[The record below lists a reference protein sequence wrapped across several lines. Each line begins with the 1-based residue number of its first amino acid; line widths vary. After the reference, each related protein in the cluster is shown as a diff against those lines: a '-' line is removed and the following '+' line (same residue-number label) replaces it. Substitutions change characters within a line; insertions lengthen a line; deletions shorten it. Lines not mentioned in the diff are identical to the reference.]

1 MQIKVVYAKIISK
14 GGCRDGETDRSG
26 PHGRKEAAMPDE
38 KPQLAKVISLEVY
51 RRMKQEQA
59 KLLPALKRRTKQ
71 KDNEEYPTTDP
82 QPGSEQ
88 ESADVN
94 KPTVWDLL
102 KKIAQKKSE
111 E

>member
-1 MQIKVVYAKIISK
+1 MSGWGNRPLRPPWAK
-14 GGCRDGETDRSG
+14 GGGYA
-26 PHGRKEAAMPDE
+26 GRKAATRESD
-38 KPQLAKVISLEVY
+38 LIEVY

-59 KLLPALKRRTKQ
+59 KLLPVLKPGTKQ

-94 KPTVWDLL
+94 KPTVWELL